1 MFLLAVGLWMQVAA
15 AQPAGQPQ
23 QVSVQAKVQPETVTV
38 GQHFTVAV
46 TVHAPA
52 ALAQA
57 IQFPSDPDT
66 GTNQQVV
73 VSVTPMQ
80 RHDVSQ
86 GGFVDATATYTLS
99 AWIPGKISMALDDVI
114 VDKAHVKLPHGD
126 TILVASVLPKDSVAR
141 SKATP
146 KLPRQLL
153 PEPPLIKRLAKRL
166 AQHKSYLLLIIL
178 IVALLLA
185 LILWMLFRR
194 KHVPTV
200 AGPSA
205 DWVEGEFQ
213 RVEAMRLLEK
223 GESELH
229 AILMTGVVRKYLID
243 KFPSVHA
250 SATTRELVSALKS
263 EKMIPAD
270 QTLALF
276 ERVDLLKFAHD
287 QIAQEAAKTIG
298 GESRAVVHEVE
309 AREAA
314 AKAAALEAERLAAE
328 ANAGNKSGKS
338 GNSGKKTPGG
348 RKAA

>member
-1 MFLLAVGLWMQVAA
+1 MFFLAVGLWMQVAA

-23 QVSVQAKVQPETVTV
+23 QVTVQTKVQPETVTV
-38 GQHFTVAV
+38 GQHFSVTV

-52 ALAQA
+52 AVASS
-57 IQFPSDPDT
+57 IQFPSGPDT
-66 GTNQQVV
+66 SANQGVV
-73 VSVTPMQ
+73 AAVGAMKRQ
-80 RHDVSQ
+80 DIAR
-86 GGFVDATATYTLS
+86 GGFVDATATYSLS
-99 AWIPGKISMALDDVI
+99 AWIPGKVSMALDDV
-114 VDKAHVKLPHGD
+114 VVANARLKLPHGD
-126 TILVASVLPKDSVAR
+126 TVIVASVLPKDSVAR
-141 SKATP
+141 TKARP

-153 PEPPLIKRLAKRL
+153 AEPPLYKRILQ
-166 AQHKSYLLLIIL
+166 QHKSSALLVGIL
-178 IVALLLA
+178 LAVLLLA
-185 LILWMLFRR
+185 LILWFLLRR

-213 RVEAMRLLEK
+213 RVEAMHLIDR

-229 AILMTGVVRKYLID
+229 AILMTSVVRKYLIE

-263 EKMIPAD
+263 EALIPAD

-287 QIAQEAAKTIG
+287 QIQQDAAKTIG
-298 GESRAVVHEVE
+298 SESRAVVHEVE
-309 AREAA
+309 ARAEAA
-314 AKAAALEAERLAAE
+314 RVAAAREAERLAAE
-328 ANAGNKSGKS
+328 ANASGTPSKPNSSGK
-338 GNSGKKTPGG
+338 TPNG